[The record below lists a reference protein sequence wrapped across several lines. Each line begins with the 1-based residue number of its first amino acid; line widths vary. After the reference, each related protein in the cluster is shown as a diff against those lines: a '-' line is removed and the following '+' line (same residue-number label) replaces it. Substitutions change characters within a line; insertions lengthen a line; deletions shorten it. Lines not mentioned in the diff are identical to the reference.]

1 MEYLFLSVDNYKRQ
15 LGLNQND
22 LSVFVDR
29 WREWRPILHHKHN
42 HHIQNNRLYHDLAKN
57 GVNSR

>member
-22 LSVFVDR
+22 LSVFVGR
-29 WREWRPILHHKHN
+29 WREWHPILHHKHN